1 MNTFNEDGII
11 NRLKAQVLLGQ
22 KLKIHPLPPPG
33 GQITTRQKG
42 GHKMSVITVSRQL
55 GSFGTEIAQRVA
67 EKLNYE
73 YLDKEKIEKAL
84 ADYGLPAPVVERF
97 DEKKPP
103 FWDSWQIQRRKFLH
117 FIQAVIY
124 DFARKGHIV
133 IVGRGGQVLLR
144 DLPGVL
150 HVRVVA
156 PFEVRIRRI
165 VEHQG
170 KDEKQAT
177 RILRRSDRDSAGFI
191 QSFFDVDWDD
201 QSLYDLVINTQKF
214 TVDTG
219 VKMILESFHSPEIK
233 EGEKRAETKLADL
246 ALVQKVEATILG
258 ILGIDIRHI
267 NIQTEEG
274 IVTLRGA
281 VTSSVDKENCE
292 RAVASVEGVNG
303 VDNQLLVTEYYRFG
317 A

>member
-1 MNTFNEDGII
+1 
-11 NRLKAQVLLGQ
+11 
-22 KLKIHPLPPPG
+22 
-33 GQITTRQKG
+33 
-42 GHKMSVITVSRQL
+42 
-55 GSFGTEIAQRVA
+55 
-67 EKLNYE
+67 
-73 YLDKEKIEKAL
+73 
-84 ADYGLPAPVVERF
+84 
-97 DEKKPP
+97 
-103 FWDSWQIQRRKFLH
+103 
-117 FIQAVIY
+117 
-124 DFARKGHIV
+124 
-133 IVGRGGQVLLR
+133 
-144 DLPGVL
+144 
-150 HVRVVA
+150 
-156 PFEVRIRRI
+156 
-165 VEHQG
+165 
-170 KDEKQAT
+170 
-177 RILRRSDRDSAGFI
+177 
-191 QSFFDVDWDD
+191 
-201 QSLYDLVINTQKF
+201 
-214 TVDTG
+214 

>member
-1 MNTFNEDGII
+1 M
-11 NRLKAQVLLGQ
+11 LLGQ
-22 KLKIHPLPPPG
+22 KLKTHPLPPPG
-33 GQITTRQKG
+33 GQIISRRKG
-42 GHKMSVITVSRQL
+42 GQKMPVITVSRQL
-55 GSFGTEIAQRVA
+55 GSFGTEIAQAVA
-67 EKLNYE
+67 DKLNYE

-103 FWDSWQIQRRKFLH
+103 FWDTWQIQRRKFLH

-124 DFARKGHIV
+124 DFARKGQIV

-150 HVRVVA
+150 HVRVIA
-156 PFEVRIRRI
+156 PFEVRVRRI
-165 VEHQG
+165 REQKG
-170 KDEKQAT
+170 GDEKRAI
-177 RILRRSDRDSAGFI
+177 RILRRSDRDSSGFI
-191 QSFFDVDWDD
+191 QSFFDVDWDE
-201 QSLYDLVINTQKF
+201 QTLYDLVINTQKLA
-214 TVDTG
+214 VDTG
-219 VKMILESFHSPEIK
+219 VKMILESLHSPEIK
-233 EGEKRAETKLADL
+233 EGEKKAETKLTDL

-258 ILGIDIRHI
+258 VLGIDIRHI
-267 NIQTEEG
+267 SIQTEKG

-292 RAVASVEGVNG
+292 RAVASVEGVVE

-317 A
+317 AG